1 VTNIT
6 KNSAGGYV
14 YVYRV
19 HGQPGYK
26 IGESY
31 DSGKR
36 GKGHSFVVDA
46 PEKLRAYPFPDRKA
60 AERRI
65 HELLD
70 AKRVRQDREF
80 FKATL
85 KEIDACARQV
95 KDEGLLAA
103 RQLRDT
109 VRFLED
115 TDYFGDGEVSAKRT
129 PTPVNMLLEARVKG
143 FGSLTVGEAVRTV
156 LKGLGAGHRRLG
168 KSMENLGLLHSPSDG
183 LVLFDRSE
191 GTQLRTFFQDT
202 QCESSWK
209 ATLSKYAGVNSDLE
223 LVEMAD
229 WCGKNKASKALIE
242 RVVNCG

>member
-1 VTNIT
+1 VTNIS
-6 KNSAGGYV
+6 KNSASGYV

-36 GKGHSFVVDA
+36 GKGHSFVVEA
-46 PEKLRAYPFPDRKA
+46 PEKLREYPFPDRKA

-70 AKRVRQDREF
+70 VKRVRQGREF

-85 KEIDACARQV
+85 REIDVCARQV

-109 VRFLED
+109 IRFLED
-115 TDYFGDGEVSAKRT
+115 TDFFEDGQVSAKRA
-129 PTPVNMLLEARVKG
+129 PTAVGMLLEARVKG

-191 GTQLRTFFQDT
+191 DTQLRAFFQDT
-202 QCESSWK
+202 QCEKSWK
-209 ATLSKYAGVNSDLE
+209 GTLARYVGVNSELE
-223 LVEMAD
+223 LVEVAD
-229 WCGKNKASKALIE
+229 WCGQTKASKALIE
-242 RVVNCG
+242 RVMGCE